1 MSNRLRVRSISLRS
15 IRGLR
20 FRKGIQTWKVER
32 VSYRWLSVDGS
43 RRLAVKIEG
52 LSLDIAKGL
61 KGTNPTTK
69 RHNRNLTLAD
79 LDPSPIARQLWRVF
93 WAFTTFLEPYFRP
106 FLRTY
111 LIACLRL
118 AIKWLPKLTQA
129 LSFDLLSCAVSF
141 EEIPGTMLLAEN
153 VSLHLALTL
162 TQVAEVVVTDDVEP
176 ILSSQEAGMIQ
187 NFGLWKKRLAE
198 GFQRSLDTALKE
210 IHGRVDLSLK
220 ISNLVGTMPNAPQG
234 MLMPG
239 ISSLLTS
246 LFRIQ
251 RFFFVVAWHF

>member
-1 MSNRLRVRSISLRS
+1 MSDRLRVRSISPRS

-20 FRKGIQTWKVER
+20 FRKGVQTWKVDR

-52 LSLDIAKGL
+52 LSLDIANERS
-61 KGTNPTTK
+61 KGTNLAK
-69 RHNRNLTLAD
+69 NRRNRNLTLAD
-79 LDPSPIARQLWRVF
+79 LDPSPIARQVWRVF
-93 WAFTTFLEPYFRP
+93 WALTTFLEPYFRP
-106 FLRTY
+106 FFRTY

-141 EEIPGTMLLAEN
+141 EEIPGTKLAAEN

-162 TQVAEVVVTDDVEP
+162 TQVAEVVVMNDVEP

-210 IHGRVDLSLK
+210 IHGRADLSLK
-220 ISNLVGTMPNAPQG
+220 VSNLVGTMPHAPHG
-234 MLMPG
+234 K
-239 ISSLLTS
+239 
-246 LFRIQ
+246 
-251 RFFFVVAWHF
+251 VYYA

>member
-1 MSNRLRVRSISLRS
+1 MRSISLRS

-20 FRKGIQTWKVER
+20 FRKGVQTWKVER

-52 LSLDIAKGL
+52 LSLDIAKEGL
-61 KGTNPTTK
+61 RGTNPTTK

-93 WAFTTFLEPYFRP
+93 WALTTFLEPYFRP

-141 EEIPGTMLLAEN
+141 EEIPGTKLLAEN

-176 ILSSQEAGMIQ
+176 IPSSQEVGMIQ

-210 IHGRVDLSLK
+210 IHGRADLSLK
-220 ISNLVGTMPNAPQG
+220 ISNMVGTMPNAPQG
-234 MLMPG
+234 RYAYSWNHSIAHPSFQGPTFLFCFCLV
-239 ISSLLTS
+239 LLT
-246 LFRIQ
+246 
-251 RFFFVVAWHF
+251 